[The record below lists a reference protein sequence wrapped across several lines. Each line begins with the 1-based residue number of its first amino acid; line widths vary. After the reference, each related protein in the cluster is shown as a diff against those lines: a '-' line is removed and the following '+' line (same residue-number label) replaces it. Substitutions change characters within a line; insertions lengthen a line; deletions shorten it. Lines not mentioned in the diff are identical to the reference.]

1 MTLYKWSQTAS
12 ADATADNTI
21 NWAEGQAP
29 SSVNDSARA
38 MMAATAKYRDDIAGA
53 IVTTGTNTSYAVSSN
68 QGFDTLA
75 HLGGQMIA
83 FTPHATNGI
92 SGSPGIGLNVDSLGT
107 KPLRLSPGVECQP
120 GTIIQ
125 GTPYVAVYNNSDGA
139 FYLQGFYGNPY
150 NVPLGAGMDYWL
162 PTTPNSAFAFPTGQ
176 AISRTTYATL
186 FAGMGTAFG
195 AGDGSTTFNLPDKR
209 GRVSAAADPTGLIL
223 TGATMSP
230 DGFSLNSKGG
240 GQLSQLGTTNL
251 PPYTPAGTVSV
262 GVQSLVGQST
272 GFAGGGA
279 TEAVVPNGLGNQGNS
294 QTGDIPIQI
303 TSTNFAGTAQ
313 GGISTPF
320 SNVQPTII
328 CNYIMRIF

>member
-29 SSVNDSARA
+29 SSVNNSARA

-53 IVTTGTNTSYAVSSN
+53 IVTTGTNTSYTVSSY

-75 HLGGQMIA
+75 HLNGQMIA

-125 GTPYVAVYNNSDGA
+125 GTPYVAVYNNSDGV

-150 NVPLGAGMDYWL
+150 NVPLGAGLDYSL
-162 PTTPNSAFAFPTGQ
+162 PLRRIARSCFPSGRRSHERLTPHYLQGWVRLWSRRRLHHVQFAGQ
-176 AISRTTYATL
+176 ARPC
-186 FAGMGTAFG
+186 F
-195 AGDGSTTFNLPDKR
+195 
-209 GRVSAAADPTGLIL
+209 
-223 TGATMSP
+223 
-230 DGFSLNSKGG
+230 GG
-240 GQLSQLGTTNL
+240 GGSNWND
-251 PPYTPAGTVSV
+251 PHI
-262 GVQSLVGQST
+262 
-272 GFAGGGA
+272 GFDDA
-279 TEAVVPNGLGNQGNS
+279 
-294 QTGDIPIQI
+294 
-303 TSTNFAGTAQ
+303 
-313 GGISTPF
+313 
-320 SNVQPTII
+320 
-328 CNYIMRIF
+328 